1 MLNDDDDKNNN
12 NNNNKCWLIMII
24 IIIIIINVML
34 EFIMAVTV
42 KVTHVW
48 DEMLSCL
55 VDMFQTHL
63 LPVPW

>member
-1 MLNDDDDKNNN
+1 MLNDNDDDKNNN
-12 NNNNKCWLIMII
+12 NNKCWLVMMMII
-24 IIIIIINVML
+24 IIINAML

-42 KVTHVW
+42 KVTHMW

-55 VDMFQTHL
+55 VDVFQTHL